1 MWQSK
6 KAQEVWMELDVKDHI
21 TDHCMWA
28 EVRLGRGGIKKKNA
42 VIPPLSNL
50 LTPYISSRFSHPSHP
65 TKGRTHRR
73 WPHLHPSW
81 HVPVGVHSCS
91 GVHPRG
97 AEALSG
103 SSPLDRGPLCFR
115 CHPPPAFPLVLV
127 PSPHSG
133 LPWRNRAAPDGT

>member
-1 MWQSK
+1 
-6 KAQEVWMELDVKDHI
+6 ME
-21 TDHCMWA
+21 
-28 EVRLGRGGIKKKNA
+28 GGDKKKKKV

-50 LTPYISSRFSHPSHP
+50 LTPYISSRFSHPPHP

-115 CHPPPAFPLVLV
+115 CHPPPPPPPCLSSCSG
-127 PSPHSG
+127 PQSPQWTALEKSG
-133 LPWRNRAAPDGT
+133 STGWNLKVELKSSNSVATCNCLGY